1 MADATPRRP
10 DADRNL
16 LFGILALQLD
26 FVSRDELI
34 AAMHAW
40 VLDKAMPLGQLLV
53 ARHAI
58 QASEPDVL
66 DALVA
71 KHLERHGGDLEQ
83 SLAAAQVPVA
93 LRDDLHRLGDRDLQ
107 ESLAQL
113 STPNDGGTGQSAT
126 ATYKQA
132 TAGGRYQAVRL
143 HGRGGLGEV
152 FVAKDQ
158 ELGREVALKE
168 MRPEHADDPLSRSRF
183 VREAEI
189 TGGLEHPGVVP
200 VYGLCQYGDGR
211 PAYAMRF
218 IRGETL
224 KEAIARY
231 HAGDAGWTLRTLLT
245 RYVAVCN
252 TVAYAHS
259 RGVLHRDLKPSNV
272 MLGRYG
278 ETLLVDWGL
287 AKPTAGPSADA
298 DVPEPPLLPA
308 SAPENLATQAGAAV
322 GTPAYMSPEQ
332 ALGRLDQ
339 LGPASDIYSL
349 GATLYTLL
357 TGRPPLEGKDTAE
370 LLRKTQRGD
379 WLPPRRVRPDVP
391 PALDAICRRAMAA
404 RPDERYGSALE
415 LAADVE
421 RWLAD
426 EPVTAYAEPWPVRAR
441 RWMRR
446 HRPLV
451 STAVGVVLVALVATT
466 VGLLLVSGAWDREAD
481 ARRTAEEKATEAGQ
495 QKETAD
501 RRREEARFNQYVAQ
515 MNLVQREYEA
525 NNMDRVRELLE
536 AQVPREP
543 DVNDYRNFEWYFWRR
558 MSHREVQVLRGHMG
572 WTSHVEYSADGARLT
587 TWGRDG
593 TETTIRVLD
602 AATGREL
609 LKVQG
614 DHAAYSPDERWLA
627 TFHGDT
633 VRVCNMVRCE
643 ERCTFKVRVG
653 GFITGAFSPDGQR
666 IASAGYDTDGAW
678 TVGVWDTSNGQELL
692 TFKVAGGSDSPV
704 ISRDGRRLLAM
715 GSDGKARAWDAANG
729 KELPTLKVLQE
740 LLTLKRRYDR
750 ASVRYSPDGQRRA
763 TGGSDGTVRVWDTV
777 SDMEVL
783 TLKGHA
789 RPVNTVEYSPDGRHL
804 TSRDEGDT
812 VLVWDAVSGRK
823 LLQLQGQNGT
833 VSYDGV
839 RYSPDGGRLAVV
851 DKAGTIRLYDAR
863 TGKVLQ
869 DLKGHR
875 GQATHLAFSPDGRR
889 LASVGFD
896 GAVRVWNVAAGQDP
910 LTLTGSDSHEL
921 AATTALV
928 YSSDGCRLAS
938 AGGAVVH
945 VWDTAT
951 GQERLT
957 LKGHAGVQGL
967 AYRRDGRQLA
977 SAADTTV
984 RVWDAASGKE
994 LLVFR
999 RHTGAVWSVAYSADG
1014 RQLASAGNDQLVRV
1028 WDAASGAELFT
1039 CRGHTQGICGV
1050 AYSPDG
1056 RCLASAGRD
1065 ATLRVW
1071 DAASGTEL
1079 RTLKGHVG
1087 AVIAVAW
1094 SPNGR
1099 QLASAGEDRTVRV
1112 WDAATGAE
1120 LLTLRGHSQV
1130 VHSVAYSAD
1139 GERIVSA
1146 ALDRSARIWDAASG
1160 QELLS
1165 LKNVGPSGESGRHAL
1180 FRPDGRQL
1188 ATGDSGD
1195 TVRLWDAAHVP
1206 HEVVHRRALVMEVQ
1220 SRFAELLWRDKVLA
1234 HLRQDGSLS
1243 EPDRTFALQVAEEL
1257 PERLRDMARAR
1268 EFDVAGRQAVNENN
1282 LDSAI
1287 AHFRDAIRFAP
1298 DRASFHNSLGWAL
1311 QRNGDLDGA
1320 IAAHREAI
1328 RRDPNLAL
1336 AHNNLGWALQRK
1348 GDIDGAIECYRVALR
1363 CAPKLKYA
1371 LANLPRAERLREMLL
1386 GRAEPANPAEAV
1398 EFANLCT
1405 RPLVRRYTVAVR
1417 LLQRAFA
1424 TDAMLENE
1432 IGALHRYDGARA
1444 AALAAAGHD
1453 VAAPAP
1459 VVEEWAYFTEVAHRW
1474 LHADLAHWSR
1484 QAKDPKNR
1492 PLVHKTLAGWK
1503 QDADLVAV
1511 RDGPWLAAMPANDRS
1526 RWQALWA
1533 EVDRTLTL
1541 ATPKK

>member
-40 VLDKAMPLGQLLV
+40 VLDKAAPLGQLLV

-58 QASEPDVL
+58 QASERGVL

-71 KHLERHGGDLEQ
+71 KHLERHAGDLAQ
-83 SLAAAQVPVA
+83 SLGAAHVPPA

-113 STPNDGGTGQSAT
+113 STPNDGGTGLSAT

-132 TAGGRYQAVRL
+132 TAGGRYQPVRL

-168 MRPEHADDPLSRSRF
+168 MRREHADDPLSRSRF

-231 HAGDAGWTLRTLLT
+231 QAGDAGWTLRTLLM

-287 AKPTAGPSADA
+287 AKPTAGPNADT
-298 DVPEPPLLPA
+298 DVPEPPLVSA
-308 SAPENLATQAGAAV
+308 IAPENLATQAGAAV

-357 TGRPPLEGKDTAE
+357 TGRPPLDGKDTAE
-370 LLRKTQRGD
+370 LLRRAQRGD

-391 PALDAICRRAMAA
+391 PALDAICSKAMAA
-404 RPDERYGSALE
+404 RPDRRYGSALE

-451 STAVGVVLVALVATT
+451 STVVGVVLVALVGTT
-466 VGLLLVSGAWDREAD
+466 VGLLLVSDAWDREAE

-515 MNLVQREYEA
+515 MNLVQREYEG

-543 DVNDYRNFEWYFWRR
+543 DVKDYRNFEWFFWQR
-558 MSHREVQVLRGHMG
+558 MSHRELLVMQGPTPMFD
-572 WTSHVEYSADGARLT
+572 VEFSRDGARLT
-587 TWGRDG
+587 TSGYAQAERTVRVWDVKTG
-593 TETTIRVLD
+593 RVLF
-602 AATGREL
+602 T
-609 LKVQG
+609 VPG
-614 DHAAYSPDERWLA
+614 DHFVYSPDDRWLA
-627 TFHGDT
+627 AWHGKT
-633 VRVCNMVRCE
+633 VRVWNMATRAEQCSFNARANLAV
-643 ERCTFKVRVG
+643 
-653 GFITGAFSPDGQR
+653 GAFSPDGR
-666 IASAGYDTDGAW
+666 RLACVGYDTA
-678 TVGVWDTSNGQELL
+678 GVWDSSSGQELL
-692 TFKVAGGSDSPV
+692 TFKVPVGRLGLAFSD
-704 ISRDGRRLLAM
+704 DGRRLLEIGA
-715 GSDGKARAWDAANG
+715 DGKVRAWDAANG
-729 KELPTLKVLQE
+729 KAQPILKVPQE
-740 LLTLKRRYDR
+740 LLAGMGREELSPVSYRSDGRHR
-750 ASVRYSPDGQRRA
+750 AF
-763 TGGSDGTVRVWDTV
+763 GGSDGSVRVWDTA
-777 SDMEVL
+777 SDMEVA

-789 RPVNTVEYSPDGRHL
+789 RPVAAVRYSPDGRQL
-804 TSRDEGDT
+804 LSLDKSDT
-812 VLVWDAVSGRK
+812 ILVWDAVSGKK
-823 LLQLQGQNGT
+823 LLEPRGQNGT
-833 VSYDGV
+833 VLHL
-839 RYSPDGGRLAVV
+839 RYSPDGDRLAIADRV
-851 DKAGTIRLYDAR
+851 GTIRLYDAR
-863 TGKVLQ
+863 TGRVLQ

-875 GQATHLAFSPDGRR
+875 GQATGLAFSPDGRR

-896 GAVRVWNVAAGQDP
+896 GAVRVWNVAAQDP
-910 LTLTGSDSHEL
+910 LALTGSG
-921 AATTALV
+921 TTYPEVTGALS
-928 YSSDGCRLAS
+928 YSPDGCRLAWAGS
-938 AGGAVVH
+938 AIVH

-951 GQERLT
+951 GQEWLT
-957 LKGHAGVQGL
+957 LEGHTSEVHGL

-977 SAADTTV
+977 SAGDKTA

-999 RHTGAVWSVAYSADG
+999 RHTGSVWCVAYSADG
-1014 RQLASAGNDQLVRV
+1014 RQIASAGHDQLVRV

-1039 CRGHTQGICGV
+1039 CRAHTQAIFGV

-1056 RCLASAGRD
+1056 RRLASASRD
-1065 ATLRVW
+1065 ATVRVW
-1071 DAASGTEL
+1071 DATSGAAL
-1079 RTLKGHVG
+1079 LTLKGHSD

-1099 QLASAGEDRTVRV
+1099 RLASASADRTVRV
-1112 WDAATGAE
+1112 WDVATGAQ

-1130 VHSVAYSAD
+1130 AYSVAYSAD
-1139 GERIVSA
+1139 GERLISA
-1146 ALDRSARIWDAASG
+1146 GLDRSARIWDATSG

-1165 LKNVGPSGESGRHAL
+1165 LNSESRTGESGRRAL

-1188 ATGDSGD
+1188 AMADGRD
-1195 TVRLWDAAHVP
+1195 TVRLRDAAHVSD
-1206 HEVVHRRALVMEVQ
+1206 EVIRRRALVMQVQ

-1234 HLRQDGSLS
+1234 QLRQDARFS
-1243 EPDRTFALQVAEEL
+1243 EPDRAFTLLVAESL
-1257 PERLRDMARAR
+1257 PAHLRDPIRA
-1268 EFDVAGRQAVNENN
+1268 EACDIAGQQAEKENN
-1282 LDSAI
+1282 LAAAI
-1287 AHFRDAIRFAP
+1287 AHYRDAIRFAP
-1298 DRASFHNSLGWAL
+1298 HVPAAHNKLGWAL

-1328 RRDPNLAL
+1328 RCDPDFAL
-1336 AHNNLGWALQRK
+1336 AHNNLGWALQRR
-1348 GDIDGAIECYRVALR
+1348 GDIDAATECYRAALR
-1363 CAPKLKYA
+1363 CYPKLSYA
-1371 LANLPRAERLREMLL
+1371 LANLPRAERLREMLA

-1424 TDAMLENE
+1424 ADATLENDV
-1432 IGALHRYDGARA
+1432 GAGRRYDGACS

-1453 VAAPAP
+1453 ADAPAP
-1459 VVEEWAYFTEVAHRW
+1459 GVEEWACLTEVAHRW
-1474 LHADLAHWSR
+1474 LHADLAHWSQ

-1492 PLVHKTLAGWK
+1492 PLVRKTLAWWK
-1503 QDADLVAV
+1503 QDTDLIAV
-1511 RDGPWLAAMPANDRS
+1511 RDGPWLAAMPATDRA

-1533 EVDRTLTL
+1533 DVDRTLTL
-1541 ATPKK
+1541 AAPSK